1 MCNRMTNTH
10 PNHRAVGFASP
21 MMYGFISFPPETMN
35 PIMETSCLGFRVTL
49 YPTRLVYNKVG
60 TEERTILVKSI
71 ASVTLAMA
79 LVQKITIETT
89 GGERIELVVRLK
101 DKKKLRD
108 AIYKAIDEIG
118 A

>member
-1 MCNRMTNTH
+1 MD
-10 PNHRAVGFASP
+10 
-21 MMYGFISFPPETMN
+21 

-60 TEERTILVKSI
+60 TEERTILLKSV

-89 GGERIELVVRLK
+89 GGERVELVVRLK
-101 DKKKLRD
+101 DKKPLRD
-108 AIYKAIDEIG
+108 AIYQAIDKIG